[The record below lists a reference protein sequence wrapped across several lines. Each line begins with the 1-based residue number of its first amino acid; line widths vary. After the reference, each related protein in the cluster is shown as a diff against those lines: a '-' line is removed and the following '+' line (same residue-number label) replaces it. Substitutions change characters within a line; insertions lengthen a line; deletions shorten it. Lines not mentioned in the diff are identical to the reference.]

1 MDDQKLAR
9 HIERLE
15 AVMSDLDAEGL
26 RMPAIHV
33 SAAVDALWKIANA
46 DHASAGPLARI
57 A

>member
-1 MDDQKLAR
+1 MDDQTLAR

-15 AVMSDLDAEGL
+15 AVMADLDAEGL

-33 SAAVDALWKIANA
+33 SAAVDALWKITNA
-46 DHASAGPLARI
+46 DPAHARPFARI